1 MCRNLTANS
10 RSQIRIPKSFMT
22 WTVEEV
28 PELHG
33 YTIEWA
39 EAGNYFLSRRNVL
52 YRSPDLKLPFQK
64 IVAINAPGWKSIV
77 SNIRLAQRLLR
88 FMVTNVVPLDNGE
101 IFVTFDKSVGV
112 IRNGRYREL
121 EGLARPCRVLRSA
134 CAIDGNG
141 EIYFGEY
148 LANDER
154 GPMRIYRYK
163 PASNELTVPY
173 FFPAGEIKHIHGIYF
188 DRVSDSLVCLTGDKE
203 SECRMIRSFDGFET
217 VEMIGEGDETWRA
230 VSMLFDETSMFYG
243 TDAEFR
249 SNNIYRIDRETKE
262 RTNLAEVN
270 GTVFYSKQLGDE
282 LFFATTAE
290 NAPSQTENVAAIWN
304 VSPDGECTEVVKFQK
319 DGWHGTLFMFGTIHF
334 PYANRLEDHLYF
346 SLVGVKEDNLTFRLR
361 RS

>member
-1 MCRNLTANS
+1 
-10 RSQIRIPKSFMT
+10 MT

-28 PELHG
+28 PELQG
-33 YTIEWA
+33 YTVEWA
-39 EAGNYFLSRRNVL
+39 ENGNYFLSRRNVI
-52 YRSPDLKLPFQK
+52 YRSSDLKPPFEK
-64 IVAINAPGWKSIV
+64 IVSVNAPGWKSIV

-88 FMVTNVVPLDNGE
+88 FMATNVIPLDNGE

-134 CAIDGNG
+134 CAIDGKG

-154 GPMRIYRYK
+154 GPMRIYRYT
-163 PASNELTVPY
+163 AGSNELTVPY
-173 FFPAGEIKHIHGIYF
+173 FLPAGEIKHIHGIYF
-188 DRVSDSLVCLTGDKE
+188 DRVTDSLICLTGDKD
-203 SECRMIRSFDGFET
+203 SECRMIRSFDGFANVET
-217 VEMIGEGDETWRA
+217 VGEGDESWRA
-230 VSMLFDETSMFYG
+230 VSILFDEKSMYYG

-249 SNNIYRIDRETKE
+249 SNHIYRLDRETKE
-262 RTNLAEVN
+262 RTSLGEVN

-282 LFFATTAE
+282 MFFATTAE

-304 VSPDGECTEVVKFQK
+304 VSPNGECTEVVKFHK
-319 DGWHGTLFMFGTIHF
+319 DARHGTLFMFGTIHF
-334 PYANRLEDHLYF
+334 PYANKLNDHLYF
-346 SLVGVKEDNLTFRLR
+346 SLVGVKEDNRTFRLT